1 VAVDGDTAADEQL
14 CAALQKHLR
23 INASNA
29 FAEHAH
35 DGRAAKAAPHRAVSK
50 AVRGQVGHSSP
61 IPCAAFGLRIEFCVA
76 RMTFCIPAHA
86 RSCLQGRVHQ
96 NGQLGGQAPALSC
109 EQFIAE
115 MSPLLELE
123 RAAEV
128 ATAQVS
134 DDKSPV
140 WLADTIANTL
150 RPVGIA
156 AAFA

>member
-1 VAVDGDTAADEQL
+1 
-14 CAALQKHLR
+14 
-23 INASNA
+23 
-29 FAEHAH
+29 
-35 DGRAAKAAPHRAVSK
+35 
-50 AVRGQVGHSSP
+50 
-61 IPCAAFGLRIEFCVA
+61 
-76 RMTFCIPAHA
+76 
-86 RSCLQGRVHQ
+86 VHQ